1 MSAQPV
7 RCGWVPE
14 RDAPYVRYHDVEWGV
29 PTFDGR
35 RHFEMLVL
43 EGAQAGLSWATIL
56 HRRDGYRR
64 AFADFDPNVVA
75 RFEAEEVDRLM
86 VDTGIIRNRAKIEAT
101 VGNAKAML
109 ALEASGRSLS
119 DIIWAFVDGRQIV
132 NRWATIAEVPAKTP
146 ESEAMSKELKRLGFK
161 FLGPTTCYAHMQ
173 AAGLVNDHTT
183 DCFRFE
189 ACCTK

>member
-1 MSAQPV
+1 MPLND
-7 RCGWVPE
+7 PT
-14 RDAPYVRYHDVEWGV
+14 YVAYHDVEWGIPV
-29 PTFDGR
+29 FDDR
-35 RHFEMLVL
+35 HHFEMIVL

-75 RFEAEEVDRLM
+75 RFDGDDIERLM
-86 VDTGIIRNRAKIEAT
+86 GDTGIIRNRAKIEAT
-101 VGNAKAML
+101 IGNATAVL
-109 ALEASGRSLS
+109 ALEAAGTSLS
-119 DIIWAFVDGRQIV
+119 DVIWGFVDGRQIV

-146 ESEAMSKELKRLGFK
+146 ASDAMSKELKRLGFK

-183 DCFRFE
+183 DCVRFDG
-189 ACCTK
+189 CCAK